1 VTKKKHQPSGKKYHH
16 HKECTIVAKIMN
28 WIGSEE
34 RRDLPGNEL
43 WLAEKYHEGY
53 RSTRS

>member
-1 VTKKKHQPSGKKYHH
+1 
-16 HKECTIVAKIMN
+16 MN

-34 RRDLPGNEL
+34 RRDLPGNDIQQL
-43 WLAEKYHEGY
+43 WLEEKYHEGY